1 MSGVFASAEEGL
13 GGELVVVGARAP
25 DQTSFVH
32 TLRCLELPCLDAAPF
47 LEAPLFAAA
56 KAPLLSGVGAS
67 AQWCGPALRAPPL
80 PGLWGR
86 TFARWTS
93 AVRFPGR
100 SELGRAEREGW
111 RAGQAL
117 LRRWGAVPPEARH
130 WGPLAR
136 VVDDLLS
143 PRFAPPAGWERF
155 PRDLEGPPLRFPDA
169 LDRRRAL
176 EMQLPLLGRDLWRLD
191 RLASAG
197 GARVIA
203 PFLSPD
209 VQALARAVSGP
220 QLLGNDDLHVVRSGL
235 FRAGGWARRRRVGAI
250 AAPHPTWPFGPGT
263 ETWVARALAPDRLE
277 ELGLFAPDRVAAVL
291 ERSRSGAMDAVR
303 LLEARALR
311 GVLGVQLLAE
321 SLGLSGVD
329 WPR

>member
-1 MSGVFASAEEGL
+1 
-13 GGELVVVGARAP
+13 
-25 DQTSFVH
+25 
-32 TLRCLELPCLDAAPF
+32 
-47 LEAPLFAAA
+47 
-56 KAPLLSGVGAS
+56 
-67 AQWCGPALRAPPL
+67 
-80 PGLWGR
+80 
-86 TFARWTS
+86 
-93 AVRFPGR
+93 
-100 SELGRAEREGW
+100 
-111 RAGQAL
+111 
-117 LRRWGAVPPEARH
+117 
-130 WGPLAR
+130 
-136 VVDDLLS
+136 
-143 PRFAPPAGWERF
+143 
-155 PRDLEGPPLRFPDA
+155 
-169 LDRRRAL
+169 
-176 EMQLPLLGRDLWRLD
+176 MQLPLLGRDLWRLD